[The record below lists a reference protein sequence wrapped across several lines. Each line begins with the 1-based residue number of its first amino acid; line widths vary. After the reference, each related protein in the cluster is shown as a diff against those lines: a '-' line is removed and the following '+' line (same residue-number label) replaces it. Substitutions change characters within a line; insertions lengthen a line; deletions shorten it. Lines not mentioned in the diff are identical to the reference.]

1 MDPVSDVTLAWLERR
16 ATGARRPA
24 SSPSIDDRTQI
35 ALTRVVRL
43 GVEDAVR
50 DVVTP
55 GLQET
60 ALATLLGEMSA
71 SRPPRVAGRASLPRA
86 FVRHL
91 SPQFQALE
99 DLGLEVQGHQFA
111 EVLTRHIGIRL
122 AGAAERRALPP
133 TAMALLSRPPGYE
146 FDIDDFWDYLNDD
159 GGEEEEEEQDDEE
172 EGNGEEQDE
181 QNDEGSGE
189 NDQPDRDG

>member
-16 ATGARRPA
+16 ATGTTRSA

-60 ALATLLGEMSA
+60 ALDALLGETSA
-71 SRPPRVAGRASLPRA
+71 SRPARVAGRASLPKA
-86 FVRHL
+86 FVTHL

-122 AGAAERRALPP
+122 AGAAERHALPP
-133 TAMALLSRPPGYE
+133 TAMALLSRPPGYK

-159 GGEEEEEEQDDEE
+159 EGEEE
-172 EGNGEEQDE
+172 EEQDE

-189 NDQPDRDG
+189 NDQPDKDG

>member
-16 ATGARRPA
+16 ATGTTRSA

-60 ALATLLGEMSA
+60 ALDALLGETSA
-71 SRPPRVAGRASLPRA
+71 SRPARVAGRASLPKA
-86 FVRHL
+86 FVTHL

-122 AGAAERRALPP
+122 AGAAERHALPP
-133 TAMALLSRPPGYE
+133 TAMALLSRPPGYK

-159 GGEEEEEEQDDEE
+159 EGEEEEEQDDEE
-172 EGNGEEQDE
+172 EGKGEEQDE

-189 NDQPDRDG
+189 NDQPDKDG

>member
-16 ATGARRPA
+16 ATGTRRSG
-24 SSPSIDDRTQI
+24 SSPSIDDRTQL

-43 GVEDAVR
+43 GVADAVR

-60 ALATLLGEMSA
+60 ALDTLLGERSA
-71 SRPPRVAGRASLPRA
+71 RRPARVACRASLPKA
-86 FVRHL
+86 LVTHL
-91 SPQFQALE
+91 SPQFQALA

-122 AGAAERRALPP
+122 AGAAERHALPP
-133 TAMALLSRPPGYE
+133 DAMALLSRPPGYK

-159 GGEEEEEEQDDEE
+159 EGEEEEEQDEE
-172 EGNGEEQDE
+172 EGKGEEQDE

-189 NDQPDRDG
+189 NDQPDKDG